1 MGLMTNFLS
10 LKEMF
15 RISLQGKPIFGDSLR
30 WQLKQYSIHS
40 LWIFQI
46 WRALNVS
53 LAVPADGAVV
63 KLIICTVTEEAE
75 SHARSTEK
83 VKAFMWQHF
92 WLKWNKLN
100 MFPL

>member
-30 WQLKQYSIHS
+30 WKLKHYSIHS
-40 LWIFQI
+40 LRIFHI
-46 WRALNVS
+46 WRRVLNVS
-53 LAVPADGAVV
+53 LAVPAGGAVV

-75 SHARSTEK
+75 SRGRSTEK
-83 VKAFMWQHF
+83 VKAFI
-92 WLKWNKLN
+92 
-100 MFPL
+100 